1 MLYSAKLVAS
11 LYYHRSDSMKERIVN
26 KDPDILGGTPVFMG
40 TRVPIKAIF
49 DYLENGDSLDE
60 FLDDFPGVSRDQA
73 IGILEIARNSVTGS
87 DEAAA

>member
-1 MLYSAKLVAS
+1 MS
-11 LYYHRSDSMKERIVN
+11 EPIVN
-26 KDPDILGGTPVFMG
+26 KDPEILGGTPVFMG

-60 FLDDFPGVSRDQA
+60 FLDDFPGVSREQA